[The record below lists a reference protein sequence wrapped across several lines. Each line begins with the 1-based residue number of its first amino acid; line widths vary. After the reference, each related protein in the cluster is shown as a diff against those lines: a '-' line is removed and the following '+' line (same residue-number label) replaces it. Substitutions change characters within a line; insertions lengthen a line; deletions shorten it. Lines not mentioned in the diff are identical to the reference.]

1 MPFPIDLSIGL
12 YTTADRQSLQ
22 FTVNRVIYKIFGA
35 TTKHSYCE
43 ISEYFGIPT
52 VEQLITN
59 RHDRF
64 LNRFRSQG
72 NYVCQALIICSLS
85 LLVSFLVLLFICIY

>member
-1 MPFPIDLSIGL
+1 VCPTNS
-12 YTTADRQSLQ
+12 ADRQSLR
-22 FTVNRVIYKIFGA
+22 FTVNRIIYKIFGA
-35 TTKHSYCE
+35 MTKDLYCE

-72 NYVCQALIICSLS
+72 NYVCQALICSLS
-85 LLVSFLVLLFICIY
+85 LLVSFSVLLFICIY

>member
-1 MPFPIDLSIGL
+1 MNFQTKITLTSCSINFPKHTVRS
-12 YTTADRQSLQ
+12 YTSWLNWCPKYTAKVYGHITLQ
-22 FTVNRVIYKIFGA
+22 NNKD
-35 TTKHSYCE
+35 SYSE

-64 LNRFRSQG
+64 LNRYRSQE
-72 NYVCQALIICSLS
+72 NCVCQALIT
-85 LLVSFLVLLFICIY
+85 